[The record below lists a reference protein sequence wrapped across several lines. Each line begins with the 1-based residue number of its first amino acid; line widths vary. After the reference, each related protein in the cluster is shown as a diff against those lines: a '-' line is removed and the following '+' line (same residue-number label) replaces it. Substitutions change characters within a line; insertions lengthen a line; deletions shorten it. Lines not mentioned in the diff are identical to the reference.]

1 MTKFSTEA
9 AGFAALTLCELIL
22 QQCVKNNLFTPT
34 EGKQILKA
42 AAERHESCAEGDENK
57 ISLNMET
64 AHLLR
69 RLSSGLGP
77 LINPDKRPASEAAKI
92 SQETWVKFPD

>member
-1 MTKFSTEA
+1 MTKFSTDA

-22 QQCVKNNLFTPT
+22 QQCVKNNLFTPA

-42 AAERHESCAEGDENK
+42 AAKRHESCAEGDEDK

-77 LINPDKRPASEAAKI
+77 LLDPDNHTTP
-92 SQETWVKFPD
+92 ETNKTPQKT